1 MSFTKIYDEE
11 KILEFIYNNYDKMSQ
26 FKIADY
32 FGCSRST
39 INFIC
44 MKYDIRKY
52 KIHYIP
58 LKDEILKPMKEYKY
72 LYGITNKGRVV
83 NLTTNTVLTNKI
95 NNNGYLCTTIQI
107 NNKVYNIIIHRMV
120 AIYFVKGRT
129 KEMDCVNHI
138 DGNKLNNS
146 LDNLEWVNITIN
158 NYHMHEYGLTKKG
171 SECKQSKINEEIAM
185 KIYNEHHINGLS
197 YNEIR
202 DKYNISK
209 SIIGKVCRKERWKH
223 IHKDYKYS
231 KYSEVQRLSKR

>member
-11 KILEFIYNNYDKMSQ
+11 KILNYIYENYNNMSQ
-26 FKIADY
+26 FEIADY

-52 KIHYIP
+52 KIKYVP
-58 LKDEILKPMKEYKY
+58 LKDEILKPMKEYNY
-72 LYGITNKGRVV
+72 LYGITNKGRVI
-83 NLTTNTVLTNKI
+83 NLITNTVLTNKI
-95 NNNGYLCTTIQI
+95 NNGYWYTTIQI
-107 NNKVYNIIIHRMV
+107 NKKIYNVRIHRMI
-120 AIYFVKGRT
+120 ALYFVKGRT
-129 KEMDCVNHI
+129 KEYNCVNHI

-146 LDNLEWVNITIN
+146 LYNLEWVSVTIN
-158 NYHMHEYGLTKKG
+158 NYHMHEMGLVKKG
-171 SECKQSKINEEIAM
+171 SRHSSSKINEEIAM
-185 KIYNEHHINGLS
+185 KIYNEHHINGLN
-197 YNEIR
+197 YNQIR

-223 IHKDYKYS
+223 IHKDYKYN

>member
-1 MSFTKIYDEE
+1 MIFTKIYDEE
-11 KILEFIYNNYDKMSQ
+11 EILKFIYNNYDKMSQ
-26 FKIADY
+26 FEIADY

-39 INFIC
+39 INLIC
-44 MKYDIRKY
+44 MKYDIRKH

-58 LKDEILKPMKEYKY
+58 LENEILKPMKEYDY

-83 NLTTNTVLTNKI
+83 NLITNTVLTNKVS
-95 NNNGYLCTTIQI
+95 NGYWYTTIQI
-107 NNKVYNIIIHRMV
+107 NKKIYNIRIHRMI

-146 LDNLEWVNITIN
+146 LDNLEWVNVTIN
-158 NYHMHEYGLTKKG
+158 NYHMHEYGLVKRG

-197 YNEIR
+197 YNQIR

-209 SIIGKVCRKERWKH
+209 TIIGKVCRKERWKH
-223 IHKDYKYS
+223 IHKDYKYD